1 MSLVYGAICFYK
13 RLVMSHANF
22 MSLKVF
28 TLLTCLLGLSSAL
41 AQTPPAAATAQPSS
55 AFEYT
60 QRVRQ
65 ELEQLNT
72 LAPEQFLVEVDKVRT
87 SMERYFDHKKRV
99 CNGEFSTV
107 ILSVAGERS
116 TEANRLSADE
126 KKLCFR
132 EMRALQTTYINNMY
146 SARKRYLESLHTK
159 RMEDLEASREK
170 ALQELSDTFSRIR
183 M

>member
-1 MSLVYGAICFYK
+1 
-13 RLVMSHANF
+13 MSHANLMKSKSF
-22 MSLKVF
+22 VVNIVSISF
-28 TLLTCLLGLSSAL
+28 LLVLLSSTL
-41 AQTPPAAATAQPSS
+41 KAQPLNDPQLSS

-65 ELEQLNT
+65 EIEELNKLT
-72 LAPEQFLVEVDKVRT
+72 PDKFLNEVDKVRT

-116 TEANRLSADE
+116 TEANRLTADE

-146 SARKRYLESLHTK
+146 GARKRYLENLHIK
-159 RMEDLEASREK
+159 RMEDLETSREK

>member
-1 MSLVYGAICFYK
+1 MNLVYGAICFYK
-13 RLVMSHANF
+13 RLQIRHPNDMNFARFLLLLFTVSFLANSF
-22 MSLKVF
+22 VF
-28 TLLTCLLGLSSAL
+28 G
-41 AQTPPAAATAQPSS
+41 QGPTPQPSS

-65 ELEQLNT
+65 EIEQLNK
-72 LAPEQFLVEVDKVRT
+72 LSPENFLIEIDKVRN

-116 TEANRLSADE
+116 TEANRLTADE

-146 SARKRYLESLHTK
+146 GARKRYLESLHIK

>member
-1 MSLVYGAICFYK
+1 
-13 RLVMSHANF
+13 MSHAKAMKLFFVF
-22 MSLKVF
+22 MLY
-28 TLLTCLLGLSSAL
+28 LLFLTPAQLL
-41 AQTPPAAATAQPSS
+41 AQGANENSVSS

-65 ELEQLNT
+65 EIEELNT
-72 LAPEQFLVEVDKVRT
+72 LTPERFLTEVDKVRS

-116 TEANRLSADE
+116 TEANRLSAEE

-146 SARKRYLESLHTK
+146 GARKRYLENLHTK

>member
-1 MSLVYGAICFYK
+1 MVILLS
-13 RLVMSHANF
+13 
-22 MSLKVF
+22 
-28 TLLTCLLGLSSAL
+28 LLTFFSFQASAQD
-41 AQTPPAAATAQPSS
+41 AQLSS

-65 ELEQLNT
+65 EIDQLKDLSPDN
-72 LAPEQFLVEVDKVRT
+72 FLTEVDKVRT

-99 CNGEFSTV
+99 CKGEFSTV

-116 TEANRLSADE
+116 TEANRLTADE

-146 SARKRYLESLHTK
+146 SARKRYLENLHTL
-159 RMEDLEASREK
+159 RMKDLEASREK